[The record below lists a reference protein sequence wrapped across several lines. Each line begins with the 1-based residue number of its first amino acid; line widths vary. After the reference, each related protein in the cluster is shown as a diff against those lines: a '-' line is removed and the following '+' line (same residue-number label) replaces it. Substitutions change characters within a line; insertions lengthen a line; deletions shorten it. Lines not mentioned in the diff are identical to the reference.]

1 MAKQSVFYYFK
12 PKKKDWK
19 MSSVKKKRKLTSG
32 EGFTLGADE
41 NLGLSIGA
49 LFRGD
54 VNNEGLLPPVPEEKT
69 VKVKSIDSE
78 KENESGISCLF
89 RVSLQ
94 RQTAGRGG
102 KTVTAVIV
110 PKESNIKRDQLA
122 KEMRKGLGCGS
133 FVENGNVI
141 LQGDTCD
148 RAREWLL
155 KKGVKEVISGN

>member
-1 MAKQSVFYYFK
+1 
-12 PKKKDWK
+12 
-19 MSSVKKKRKLTSG
+19 MSSEKKKRKLTSG

-41 NLGLSIGA
+41 KLGLPIGA

-54 VNNEGLLPPVPEEKT
+54 EKTEGLLAPGPEQKIEKDIKFDPEKKGESVVP
-69 VKVKSIDSE
+69 
-78 KENESGISCLF
+78 CLY

-110 PKESNIKRDQLA
+110 PKDSNIERDQLA

-141 LQGDTCD
+141 LQGDICD

>member
-1 MAKQSVFYYFK
+1 
-12 PKKKDWK
+12 

-41 NLGLSIGA
+41 NLGMSIGA
-49 LFRGD
+49 LFSGD
-54 VNNEGLLPPVPEEKT
+54 GNTEVPLPPVPEEKRDKD
-69 VKVKSIDSE
+69 VKIDPEKKGESSISR
-78 KENESGISCLF
+78 LP

-110 PKESNIKRDQLA
+110 PKDSNIERDQLA

-141 LQGDTCD
+141 LQGDICD

>member
-1 MAKQSVFYYFK
+1 
-12 PKKKDWK
+12 

-32 EGFTLGADE
+32 QGFTLGADE

-54 VNNEGLLPPVPEEKT
+54 GNTELPPPPVPEVKRDKDVKIDPEK
-69 VKVKSIDSE
+69 KV
-78 KENESGISCLF
+78 ESVVPCLY

-110 PKESNIKRDQLA
+110 PKDSNIERDLLA

-141 LQGDTCD
+141 LQGDICD
-148 RAREWLL
+148 RARDWLL

>member
-1 MAKQSVFYYFK
+1 
-12 PKKKDWK
+12 

-78 KENESGISCLF
+78 KEKSCFTFRFGKNEKCTRNNF
-89 RVSLQ
+89 
-94 RQTAGRGG
+94 
-102 KTVTAVIV
+102 
-110 PKESNIKRDQLA
+110 
-122 KEMRKGLGCGS
+122 
-133 FVENGNVI
+133 
-141 LQGDTCD
+141 
-148 RAREWLL
+148 
-155 KKGVKEVISGN
+155 

>member
-1 MAKQSVFYYFK
+1 
-12 PKKKDWK
+12 

-41 NLGLSIGA
+41 TLGLSIGA

-54 VNNEGLLPPVPEEKT
+54 GKTEGPLPSVPEEKRDKD
-69 VKVKSIDSE
+69 VKTDPE
-78 KENESGISCLF
+78 KKGGSGISSLS

-110 PKESNIKRDQLA
+110 PRDSNIDRDQLA

-133 FVENGNVI
+133 FVEDGNVI
-141 LQGDTCD
+141 LQGDICD
-148 RAREWLL
+148 RARDWLL

>member
-1 MAKQSVFYYFK
+1 
-12 PKKKDWK
+12 

-41 NLGLSIGA
+41 NLGLSIGDLFHGDEKIERPLLSA
-49 LFRGD
+49 L
-54 VNNEGLLPPVPEEKT
+54 EEKRDKDIKT
-69 VKVKSIDSE
+69 DPEKKS
-78 KENESGISCLF
+78 ESAVSRLS

-110 PKESNIKRDQLA
+110 PKDSNIERDQLA

-141 LQGDTCD
+141 LQGDICE
-148 RAREWLL
+148 RARDWLL

>member
-1 MAKQSVFYYFK
+1 
-12 PKKKDWK
+12 

-41 NLGLSIGA
+41 NLGLSIGD

-54 VNNEGLLPPVPEEKT
+54 ERTESPLLSVSEEKRD
-69 VKVKSIDSE
+69 KDIKIDPEKS
-78 KENESGISCLF
+78 ESAVSRLS

-94 RQTAGRGG
+94 RQTAGRKG

-110 PKESNIKRDQLA
+110 PKDSNIERDQLA

-141 LQGDTCD
+141 LQGDICE
-148 RAREWLL
+148 RARDWLL
-155 KKGVKEVISGN
+155 KKGVKEVIYGN

>member
-1 MAKQSVFYYFK
+1 
-12 PKKKDWK
+12 
-19 MSSVKKKRKLTSG
+19 MSTAKKKRKLTSG

-54 VNNEGLLPPVPEEKT
+54 GNKDGPLSPVSEEESC
-69 VKVKSIDSE
+69 KVKSIGSE
-78 KENESGISCLF
+78 KENESDISRLS

-102 KTVTAVIV
+102 KTVTAVII
-110 PKESNIKRDQLA
+110 PKDSNIDRDQLA

-133 FVENGNVI
+133 FVENGKVI
-141 LQGDTCD
+141 LQGDICD
-148 RAREWLL
+148 RARDWLL
-155 KKGVKEVISGN
+155 KKGAKEVISGN

>member
-1 MAKQSVFYYFK
+1 
-12 PKKKDWK
+12 

-41 NLGLSIGA
+41 NLGLSIGD

-54 VNNEGLLPPVPEEKT
+54 ERIESPLLSASDEKRDKDIKIDPEK
-69 VKVKSIDSE
+69 KS
-78 KENESGISCLF
+78 ESAVSRLT

-110 PKESNIKRDQLA
+110 PKDLNIERDQLA

-141 LQGDTCD
+141 LQGDICD
-148 RAREWLL
+148 RVRDWLL

>member
-1 MAKQSVFYYFK
+1 
-12 PKKKDWK
+12 

-41 NLGLSIGA
+41 NLGMSIGA
-49 LFRGD
+49 LFRG
-54 VNNEGLLPPVPEEKT
+54 EGNTEVPLSPVPEEKRDKD
-69 VKVKSIDSE
+69 VKFDPE
-78 KENESGISCLF
+78 KKGESGISRLP

-110 PKESNIKRDQLA
+110 PKDSNIERDQLA

-141 LQGDTCD
+141 LQGDICD